1 MHVTGSCHCGAITF
15 TAEVDSARVLV
26 CHCTDCQVLTGSA
39 FRVFVPAAID
49 SFAMQGEPTRYVKV
63 AASGAKRV
71 QAFCPQCGTPV
82 FSTEPEGATQV
93 MLRVGTLSQRT
104 VLLPSLQIW
113 KRSSLPWVESL
124 TSVQSCQAQEA
135 LSPQQVRAPAN
146 ADDAHS

>member
-1 MHVTGSCHCGAITF
+1 MHVNGSCHCGAIRF
-15 TAEVDSARVLV
+15 TAEVDAARVLV

-39 FRVFVPAAID
+39 FRVFVPAPIE
-49 SFAMQGEPTRYVKV
+49 SFALHGEPTRYVKV
-63 AASGAKRV
+63 AESGARRV

-82 FSTEPEGATQV
+82 FSTVPEGATQI

-124 TSVQSCQAQEA
+124 HAVQGCLAQEA
-135 LSPQQVRAPAN
+135 LSTQ
-146 ADDAHS
+146 

>member
-1 MHVTGSCHCGAITF
+1 MHVNGSCHCGAIRF
-15 TAEVDSARVLV
+15 TAEVDAERVVV

-39 FRVFVPAAID
+39 FRVAVPAPIE
-49 SFAMQGEPTRYVKV
+49 SFVVHGEPTRYVKV
-63 AASGAKRV
+63 AESGTRRV

-82 FSTEPEGATQV
+82 FSTAPEHATQV

-124 TSVQSCQAQEA
+124 ASVQGCLAQEA
-135 LSPQQVRAPAN
+135 LTPQ
-146 ADDAHS
+146 